1 VVVPQ
6 PRVLESRNEALSYS
20 VETVV
25 MNLSP
30 WVEAVLRLLL
40 AVGLGA
46 GIGYQRERA
55 GKAAGMRTLILV
67 GAGAALFTVV
77 SIFGFGAE
85 GVDISRIAAG
95 VVVGVGFIGAG
106 VILRGQREEEVAGL
120 TTAATIWVTAG
131 VGLAA
136 GAGMYLVA
144 VIAAAVILGI
154 LLLPKIRG

>member
-1 VVVPQ
+1 
-6 PRVLESRNEALSYS
+6 
-20 VETVV
+20 
-25 MNLSP
+25 MNLDP
-30 WVEAVLRLLL
+30 WLEAILRFLL
-40 AVGLGA
+40 AVALGA

-67 GAGAALFTVV
+67 SAGAALFTLV
-77 SIFGFGAE
+77 SVYGFGDE
-85 GVDISRIAAG
+85 GVDISRVAAG

-131 VGLAA
+131 IGLAA
-136 GAGMYLVA
+136 GAGMYLPSVIATA
-144 VIAAAVILGI
+144 VIVGI